1 MTYMHK
7 ARLAYLLSI
16 YFDKTA
22 TTAEVDELMEA
33 VADSKHDEELKRL
46 LAELWEQHHSD
57 HRPISEEK
65 GNETLIAILQQ
76 GRVLKPVAVKK
87 RWWPAAAAAAL
98 VLIIAGYYWMNHQR
112 STNEYMAEQPVPDV
126 IKPGG
131 NKAVLTLADGSHIE
145 LDSSREGTL
154 TTQGSALV
162 VNNSSSILTY
172 GANNGGTGEQVYNT
186 LSTPRGGQYCLVLS
200 DGTKVWLN
208 ANSSIR
214 FPATFNGDTRSV
226 SIKGEA
232 YFEVAKNKAKPFL
245 VTAKEATITVLGTHF
260 NIMAYE
266 DESMMTTTLLEG
278 AVKVSKGDKFKIL
291 KPGVQAQIL
300 ADETMKT
307 EIVDVDEEMA
317 WKNGWFN
324 FNSWDIQRI
333 MRQISRWYDID
344 VVYEG
349 KMPTGHYS
357 GIVSRENN
365 ISQVLQIM
373 KAGGVN
379 FKIEDR
385 KIIVSEGH

>member
-1 MTYMHK
+1 MYK
-7 ARLAYLLSI
+7 ARLAYLLNI

-22 TTAEVDELMEA
+22 TAAEVDELMEA
-33 VADSKHDEELKRL
+33 VENSKHDEELKRL
-46 LAELWEQHHSD
+46 LTELWEQQHSHHQ
-57 HRPISEEK
+57 PISEEK
-65 GNETLIAILQQ
+65 GKEMLIAILQH
-76 GRVLKPVAVKK
+76 GRVLKPVTGKK
-87 RWWPAAAAAAL
+87 RWWPAAAAVL
-98 VLIIAGYYWMNHQR
+98 VLCIGSYYWMSHQMF
-112 STNEYMAEQPVPDV
+112 TNENIAEQSDAYV

-131 NKAVLTLADGSHIE
+131 NKAMLTLADGSHIE

-172 GANNGGTGEQVYNT
+172 GANKSSAGEQVVYNI

-245 VTAKEATITVLGTHF
+245 VTAKEATVTVLGTHF

-266 DESMMTTTLLEG
+266 DESVMTTTLLEG

-300 ADETMKT
+300 EDATMKT

-324 FNSWDIQRI
+324 FNSWDVQRI

-373 KAGGVN
+373 KAGGVD

-385 KIIVSEGH
+385 RIIVSEGH

>member
-1 MTYMHK
+1 MHK
-7 ARLAYLLSI
+7 ARLAYLLNI
-16 YFDKTA
+16 YFNKTA
-22 TTAEVDELMEA
+22 TAAEVDELMEA
-33 VADSKHDEELKRL
+33 VADSRHDDELKSL
-46 LAELWEQHHSD
+46 LTELWEQHHG
-57 HRPISEEK
+57 HHGPISEEK
-65 GNETLIAILQQ
+65 GNETLMAILQQ

-87 RWWPAAAAAAL
+87 RWWPAAAAAL
-98 VLIIAGYYWMNHQR
+98 VLLIGGYYWMSNQM
-112 STNEYMAEQPVPDV
+112 STNEHIAEQPMPYV

-145 LDSSREGTL
+145 LDSSREGIL
-154 TTQGSALV
+154 TTQGSAVV
-162 VNNSSSILTY
+162 VNNSSSILAY
-172 GANNGGTGEQVYNT
+172 GANKSNTGEQVYNI

-214 FPATFNGDTRSV
+214 FPATFSGDTRSV

-232 YFEVAKNKAKPFL
+232 YFEVAKNKAIPFL
-245 VTAKEATITVLGTHF
+245 VTAKEATIMVLGTHF

-278 AVKVSKGDKFKIL
+278 AVKVSRGDKFKIL

-300 ADETMKT
+300 DDASMKT

-349 KMPTGHYS
+349 KIPTGHYS

-373 KAGGVN
+373 KAGGVD
-379 FKIEDR
+379 FKIEGR

>member
-1 MTYMHK
+1 MHK

-22 TTAEVDELMEA
+22 TAAEVDELMEA
-33 VADSKHDEELKRL
+33 VADSRHDEELKRL
-46 LAELWEQHHSD
+46 LTELWGQHEGH
-57 HRPISEEK
+57 HQPISKEK

-76 GRVLKPVAVKK
+76 GRVLKPVTGKK

-98 VLIIAGYYWMNHQR
+98 VLSIGSYYWMSNQL
-112 STNEYMAEQPVPDV
+112 STKENIAEQPNPYV

-145 LDSSREGTL
+145 LDSSREGIL
-154 TTQGSALV
+154 TTQGSAVV
-162 VNNSSSILTY
+162 VNNNSSILAY
-172 GANNGGTGEQVYNT
+172 GANKSGTGEQIYNI

-226 SIKGEA
+226 SIKGEV

-266 DESMMTTTLLEG
+266 DESVMTTTLLEG
-278 AVKVSKGDKFKIL
+278 SVKVSKGDKFRIL
-291 KPGVQAQIL
+291 KPGIQALIPDDD
-300 ADETMKT
+300 ATMKT
-307 EIVDVDEEMA
+307 EAVDVDEEMA

>member
-1 MTYMHK
+1 MHK

-16 YFDKTA
+16 YFNKTA

-33 VADSKHDEELKRL
+33 VADSKHDDELKSL
-46 LAELWEQHHSD
+46 LAELWEQHHS
-57 HRPISEEK
+57 HHQPISEEK
-65 GNETLIAILQQ
+65 GNETLVAILQQ
-76 GRVLKPVAVKK
+76 GRVLKPVRGNK
-87 RWWPAAAAAAL
+87 RWWPAAAAAVL
-98 VLIIAGYYWMNHQR
+98 VLCIGSYFWMSNQM
-112 STNEYMAEQPVPDV
+112 SANENIEELSAPYV

-145 LDSSREGTL
+145 LDSSREGVL
-154 TTQGSALV
+154 ATQGSAEV
-162 VNNSSSILTY
+162 VNNNSSILAY
-172 GANNGGTGEQVYNT
+172 DANKSSTDEQVYNI
-186 LSTPRGGQYCLVLS
+186 LSTPRGGQYCLILS

-214 FPATFNGDTRSV
+214 FPATFNGDTRNV
-226 SIKGEA
+226 SITGEA
-232 YFEVAKNKAKPFL
+232 YFEVAKNKTKPFL
-245 VTAKEATITVLGTHF
+245 VTANEATITVLGTHF

-300 ADETMKT
+300 DDGTMKT

>member
-1 MTYMHK
+1 MHK

-16 YFDKTA
+16 YFNKTA

-33 VADSKHDEELKRL
+33 VEDSRHDEALKSL
-46 LAELWEQHHSD
+46 LTELWEQHRSD
-57 HRPISEEK
+57 SHQPISKEK

-76 GRVLKPVAVKK
+76 GRVLKPVRRKK
-87 RWWPAAAAAAL
+87 HWWPAAAAAAVL
-98 VLIIAGYYWMNHQR
+98 VLFIGSYFWKGTQVV
-112 STNEYMAEQPVPDV
+112 TNEHTEELPAPYV

-172 GANNGGTGEQVYNT
+172 GANKNSTGEQVYNT

-266 DESMMTTTLLEG
+266 DENMMTTTLLEG
-278 AVKVSKGDKFKIL
+278 AVKVSKGDRFKIL

-300 ADETMKT
+300 EDATMKT
-307 EIVDVDEEMA
+307 AIVDLEEEMA

-349 KMPTGHYS
+349 KVPTGHYS

-373 KAGGVN
+373 KAGGVD

>member
-1 MTYMHK
+1 MHK

-16 YFDKTA
+16 YFNKTA

-33 VADSKHDEELKRL
+33 VEDSRHDEALKSL
-46 LAELWEQHHSD
+46 LAELWEQHQGD
-57 HRPISEEK
+57 HQPISEEK
-65 GNETLIAILQQ
+65 GKETLIAILQQ
-76 GRVLKPVAVKK
+76 GRVLKPARGNR
-87 RWWPAAAAAAL
+87 RWWPAAAAAAVFAL
-98 VLIIAGYYWMNHQR
+98 FVGSYYWMSDQMPV
-112 STNEYMAEQPVPDV
+112 NEDVEEQSASYV

-131 NKAVLTLADGSHIE
+131 NKAILTLADGSHIE
-145 LDSSREGTL
+145 LDSSREGKL
-154 TTQGSALV
+154 TTQGGALV
-162 VNNSSSILTY
+162 VNNRSSILAY
-172 GANNGGTGEQVYNT
+172 GANKNGTGELVYNT

-200 DGTKVWLN
+200 DGTRVWLN

-226 SIKGEA
+226 SITGEA
-232 YFEVAKNKAKPFL
+232 YFEVAKNKTKPFL
-245 VTAKEATITVLGTHF
+245 VTAKEATISVLGTHF

-266 DESMMTTTLLEG
+266 DENMMTTTLLEG
-278 AVKVSKGDKFKIL
+278 AVKVSKGDRFKIL
-291 KPGVQAQIL
+291 KPGVQAQIFH
-300 ADETMKT
+300 DETIKT
-307 EIVDVDEEMA
+307 QIVDVDEEMA

-349 KMPTGHYS
+349 KVPTGHYS

-373 KAGGVN
+373 KAGGVD

>member
-1 MTYMHK
+1 MHK

-16 YFDKTA
+16 YFNKTA

-33 VADSKHDEELKRL
+33 VEDSRHDEALKSL
-46 LAELWEQHHSD
+46 LTELWEQHHSD
-57 HRPISEEK
+57 RQPISKEK
-65 GNETLIAILQQ
+65 GNETLRAILQQ
-76 GRVLKPVAVKK
+76 ERVMKPVRGNK
-87 RWWPAAAAAAL
+87 RWWPAAAAAA
-98 VLIIAGYYWMNHQR
+98 VLIFIASYYWMGNQM
-112 STNEYMAEQPVPDV
+112 SANEEIEELPAPYV

-172 GANNGGTGEQVYNT
+172 GANKNSTGEQVYNT

-245 VTAKEATITVLGTHF
+245 VTAKEATIAVLGTHF

-278 AVKVSKGDKFKIL
+278 AVKVSKGDRFKIL

-300 ADETMKT
+300 EDGIMKT
-307 EIVDVDEEMA
+307 EVVDVDEEMA

-373 KAGGVN
+373 KAGGVD
-379 FKIEDR
+379 FKIEGR
-385 KIIVSEGH
+385 RIIVSEGH

>member
-1 MTYMHK
+1 MHK

-16 YFDKTA
+16 YFNKTA

-33 VADSKHDEELKRL
+33 VADSQHDEELKSL
-46 LAELWEQHHSD
+46 LTELWEQHQSH
-57 HRPISEEK
+57 HQPISKEK
-65 GNETLIAILQQ
+65 GNETLRAILQQ
-76 GRVLKPVAVKK
+76 GKVLKPVTGKK
-87 RWWPAAAAAAL
+87 HWWPAAAAAAI
-98 VLIIAGYYWMNHQR
+98 VLFIGSYYWTSNRM
-112 STNEYMAEQPVPDV
+112 STNENIAEQPTPHV

-145 LDSSREGTL
+145 LDSSREGVL
-154 TTQGSALV
+154 TTQGSAVV
-162 VNNSSSILTY
+162 VNNSSSILAY
-172 GANNGGTGEQVYNT
+172 GANKSSTGELIYNT

-226 SIKGEA
+226 SIKGEV

-266 DESMMTTTLLEG
+266 DENVMTTTLLEG

-291 KPGVQAQIL
+291 KPGIQALIPDDG
-300 ADETMKT
+300 ATMKT
-307 EIVDVDEEMA
+307 EAVDVDEEMA

-373 KAGGVN
+373 KAGGVE

>member
-1 MTYMHK
+1 MHK

-16 YFDKTA
+16 YFNKTA

-33 VADSKHDEELKRL
+33 VEDSRHDEALKSL
-46 LAELWEQHHSD
+46 LAELWEQHRSD
-57 HRPISEEK
+57 RQPISKEK
-65 GNETLIAILQQ
+65 GNETLRAILQQ
-76 GRVLKPVAVKK
+76 ERVMKPVRGNK
-87 RWWPAAAAAAL
+87 RWWPAAAAAIL
-98 VLIIAGYYWMNHQR
+98 VLFIAGYYWMGNQM
-112 STNEYMAEQPVPDV
+112 SGNEEIEEVPAPYV
-126 IKPGG
+126 IRPGG

-172 GANNGGTGEQVYNT
+172 GASKNSAGEQVYNT

-245 VTAKEATITVLGTHF
+245 VTAKEATIAVLGTHF

-291 KPGVQAQIL
+291 KPGVQAQIPK
-300 ADETMKT
+300 DGIMKT
-307 EIVDVDEEMA
+307 EVVDVDEEMA

-344 VVYEG
+344 VIYEG

-373 KAGGVN
+373 KAGGVD
-379 FKIEDR
+379 FKIEGR
-385 KIIVSEGH
+385 RIIVSEGH

>member
-1 MTYMHK
+1 MHK

-16 YFDKTA
+16 YFNKTA

-33 VADSKHDEELKRL
+33 VEDSRHDEALKSL
-46 LAELWEQHHSD
+46 LAELWEQHQGD
-57 HRPISEEK
+57 HQPISEEK
-65 GNETLIAILQQ
+65 GKETLIAILQQ
-76 GRVLKPVAVKK
+76 GRVLKPARGNR
-87 RWWPAAAAAAL
+87 RWWPAAAAAA
-98 VLIIAGYYWMNHQR
+98 VFALIVGSYYWMSDQMPV
-112 STNEYMAEQPVPDV
+112 NEDIEEQSASYV

-145 LDSSREGTL
+145 LDSSREGKL
-154 TTQGSALV
+154 TTQGGALV
-162 VNNSSSILTY
+162 VNNRSSILAY
-172 GANNGGTGEQVYNT
+172 GANKNGTGELVYNT

-200 DGTKVWLN
+200 DGTRVWLN

-214 FPATFNGDTRSV
+214 FPATFNGDRRSV
-226 SIKGEA
+226 SITGEA
-232 YFEVAKNKAKPFL
+232 YFEVAKNKTKPFL
-245 VTAKEATITVLGTHF
+245 VTAKEATISVLGTHF

-266 DESMMTTTLLEG
+266 DENMMTTTLLEG
-278 AVKVSKGDKFKIL
+278 AVKVSKGDRFKIL
-291 KPGVQAQIL
+291 RPGVQAQIFH
-300 ADETMKT
+300 DETIKT
-307 EIVDVDEEMA
+307 QIVDVDEEMA

-349 KMPTGHYS
+349 KVPTGHYS

-373 KAGGVN
+373 KAGGVD

>member
-1 MTYMHK
+1 MHK

-33 VADSKHDEELKRL
+33 VADSKHDEELKSL
-46 LAELWEQHHSD
+46 LSELWEQHDSH
-57 HRPISEEK
+57 HQPISEEK
-65 GNETLIAILQQ
+65 GKDTLVAILQQ
-76 GRVLKPVAVKK
+76 GRVLKPIAGKK

-98 VLIIAGYYWMNHQR
+98 VLFIGGYYWMSNQL
-112 STNEYMAEQPVPDV
+112 STNENMAEQANPYV

-145 LDSSREGTL
+145 LDSSREGIL
-154 TTQGSALV
+154 TTQGNAMV
-162 VNNSSSILTY
+162 VNNSSSVLAY
-172 GANNGGTGEQVYNT
+172 GANKSNTGEQVYNI

-214 FPATFNGDTRSV
+214 FPAVFNGDTRSV
-226 SIKGEA
+226 SINGEA
-232 YFEVAKNKAKPFL
+232 YFEVAKNKAKPFI
-245 VTAKEATITVLGTHF
+245 VTAKEATVMVLGTHF

-266 DESMMTTTLLEG
+266 DESVMTTTLLEG

-291 KPGVQAQIL
+291 KPGVQAQIF
-300 ADETMKT
+300 ADATMKT

>member
-1 MTYMHK
+1 MHK

-22 TTAEVDELMEA
+22 TAAEVDELMEA
-33 VADSKHDEELKRL
+33 VEDSKHDEELKSL
-46 LAELWEQHHSD
+46 LAELWEQHHSH

-65 GNETLIAILQQ
+65 GAETLRAILQQ
-76 GRVLKPVAVKK
+76 ERVLKPVAVKK
-87 RWWPAAAAAAL
+87 RWWPAAAAAAIML
-98 VLIIAGYYWMNHQR
+98 FIAGYYWMSNQR
-112 STNEYMAEQPVPDV
+112 PTNEYMAEQPVPPYV

-145 LDSSREGTL
+145 LDSSREGVL
-154 TTQGSALV
+154 TTQGSAVV
-162 VNNSSSILTY
+162 VNSSSSILAY
-172 GANNGGTGEQVYNT
+172 GPNKNSTDEAVYNT
-186 LSTPRGGQYCLVLS
+186 LSTPRGGQYCLILS

-245 VTAKEATITVLGTHF
+245 VTAKEATIRVLGTHF

-266 DESMMTTTLLEG
+266 DEGMMTTTLLEG

-307 EIVDVDEEMA
+307 AIVDVDEEMA

-373 KAGGVN
+373 KAGGVD